1 MTITIDGNLGI
12 SSNGV
17 NYVTPNDSGYI
28 TQAGLPAF
36 HYNTV
41 SNVAQTSG
49 SAIPIYLNAVTV
61 SASYSTTTGRFTAP
75 ITGQYLFTWCYLCEN
90 IANGTQF
97 DDGWNYNGS
106 FRFGGERRVAAYGS
120 TIWND
125 GVGYYPVK
133 QAIMIRM
140 NAGDYFHPQTQ
151 HTDTS
156 WRFYQD
162 ASWGHFSGCLIG

>member
-1 MTITIDGNLGI
+1 MPLVLSGTQGI
-12 SSNGV
+12 SSNGTNFFSV
-17 NYVTPNDSGYI
+17 STNGTPIADGR
-28 TQAGLPAF
+28 PAF

-49 SAIPIYLNAVTV
+49 SAIPLYLNPVT
-61 SASYSTTTGRFTAP
+61 ASPHYSTTTGRFTAP
-75 ITGQYLFTWCYLCEN
+75 TTGQYLFTWCYLCEN

-106 FRFGGERRVAAYGS
+106 FRFGGERRVAAAGS
-120 TIWND
+120 TVWND
-125 GVGYYPVK
+125 GVFYYPVK

-140 NAGDYFHPQTQ
+140 VVGDFFAPQTQ
-151 HTDTS
+151 HGDTS

>member
-1 MTITIDGNLGI
+1 MPLVLSGSSGI
-12 SSNGV
+12 SSNGANFFNV
-17 NYVTPNDSGYI
+17 SASGTPIALSRP
-28 TQAGLPAF
+28 TF

-41 SNVAQTSG
+41 SNVAQSSG
-49 SAIPIYLNAVTV
+49 SAIPIYLNAVT
-61 SASYSTTTGRFTAP
+61 ASPDYSTVNGRYTAP
-75 ITGQYLFTWCYLCEN
+75 VLGTYLFTWCYLCEN

-120 TIWND
+120 SIWND

-151 HTDTS
+151 HGDTS
-156 WRFYQD
+156 WRFYQE